1 MPVLKLCQHS
11 LIVLGLASCVSAPS
25 LLDQNQTAAHPEPE
39 RAERY
44 ADACLISMTGAARSG
59 QQLSKRA
66 VKAIQAELADRQVD
80 CGGPITAAIPV
91 GRAPDRSEMPF
102 AMQSLSFGE

>member
-11 LIVLGLASCVSAPS
+11 LVALGLAGCVSAPS
-25 LLDQNQTAAHPEPE
+25 LLDQNQTTARPEPE
-39 RAERY
+39 PAERY
-44 ADACLISMTGAARSG
+44 ADACLISMTGTARNG

-80 CGGPITAAIPV
+80 CGAPITAAIPV
-91 GRAPDRSEMPF
+91 GRAPDRSEMQFVMP
-102 AMQSLSFGE
+102 SLSIRE